1 MKIVVCWSN
10 ISGYMAACWRELAA
24 RPGVDLFVLAFGSYE
39 GWDSAFDNSKTMEGI
54 PHRLLAGKEQ
64 TDAELVR
71 QTVLAEQPDVISI
84 SGWSHPAYRRLVFDP
99 ALVGKRFILCM
110 DNPRRYTLRQFL
122 GKFVLH
128 RFLQRIDCVFV
139 TGERCWQFA
148 KYLGMEEK
156 KIKRGCTYG
165 VDYARLSPLYHQRE
179 SLENGWPRSFL
190 FTGRYVEMKGI
201 EVLLTAYEQYRRSV
215 EDPWPLV
222 CCGMGPLAQKIR
234 STDGAIDNG
243 FQQPD
248 AIRDNFMLNGGVL
261 VLPSLHD
268 AWPLTIVE
276 GCAAGLPIVC
286 SEACGSAVES
296 VRPYYNGLITPTA
309 DPDALT
315 KSLSWMH
322 EHYDELPKMGRRS
335 IALAAPYSAE
345 CWADRVVNAVEE
357 IL

>member
-24 RPGVDLFVLAFGSYE
+24 RPGVDLFVLAFGKLE
-39 GWDSAFDNSKTMEGI
+39 GWDTAFNSRNIMEGI
-54 PHRLLAGKEQ
+54 PHRLLSAKEQ
-64 TDAELVR
+64 TDAKLVR
-71 QTVLAEQPDVISI
+71 QTVLAERPDVVFI
-84 SGWSHPAYRRLVFDP
+84 SGWSHSAYRRLVLNPTFSHI
-99 ALVGKRFILCM
+99 RFVLCM
-110 DNPRRYTLRQFL
+110 DNPRRYTLRQTL
-122 GKFVLH
+122 GKIKLR

-139 TGERCWQFA
+139 PGERSWQLA

-156 KIKRGCTYG
+156 QIKRGCTYG
-165 VDYARLSPLYHQRE
+165 VDYARFSPLYHKRE
-179 SLENGWPRSFL
+179 SLDNGWPRRFL
-190 FTGRYVEMKGI
+190 FIGRYVEIKGI

-215 EDPWPLV
+215 EDPWPLI
-222 CCGMGPLAQKIR
+222 CCGMGPMAEKIR
-234 STDGAIDNG
+234 YTEGATDKG

-248 AIRDNFMLNGGVL
+248 AIRELFLLNSGVL

-286 SEACGSAVES
+286 SEACGSAVEL
-296 VRPYYNGLITPTA
+296 VRPYYNGLTTPTA

-322 EHYDELPKMGRRS
+322 EHHDELPEMGRRS
-335 IALAAPYSAE
+335 IGMAAPYSAE
-345 CWADRVVNAVEE
+345 YWADRVLNAVEE